1 MYRKVKDDIYSV
13 GIIDWHRELFDE
25 LIPLPNGTSYNSY
38 FIKGQEKNVIIDTV
52 EPDFVEEFLNNLKD
66 LGVEKLDYIISN
78 HAEQDHSG
86 SLPHLLKEFPDAQ
99 ILSGEKAKTMLL
111 DLLEL
116 ESDQIRVV
124 EDGETIDLG
133 GKTLEFIA
141 TPWVHWPETIS
152 TYLQE
157 EKILFSCDF
166 FGSHL
171 ATSDLYVKDEH
182 KVYEAAKR
190 YYAEIMMPFRM
201 IIKKNLI
208 KLKDYEIEMIAP
220 SHGLIYD
227 NPEMILNAYQDWVS
241 DRVKPEVIIPYVSMH
256 GSTADLINYLISSL
270 INKGIKVK
278 PFNLTD
284 VDLGTLAISLV
295 DASTVVFGSPT
306 VLTGPHPAAAYAAY
320 LANVLKPKTRYA
332 SIIGS
337 YGWAGRMTDKL
348 LDLMPNLKLEL
359 YDPVIAKGHGNR
371 EDYQEIDRLVGEIK
385 SYFSNVNSCRILIS

>member
-1 MYRKVKDDIYSV
+1 MYRKVEDDIYSV

-25 LIPLPNGTSYNSY
+25 LLPLPDGTSYNSY

-111 DLLEL
+111 DFLEL

-208 KLKDYEIEMIAP
+208 KLRDYEIEMIAP

-371 EDYQEIDRLVGEIK
+371 EDYQGIDRLVGEIK